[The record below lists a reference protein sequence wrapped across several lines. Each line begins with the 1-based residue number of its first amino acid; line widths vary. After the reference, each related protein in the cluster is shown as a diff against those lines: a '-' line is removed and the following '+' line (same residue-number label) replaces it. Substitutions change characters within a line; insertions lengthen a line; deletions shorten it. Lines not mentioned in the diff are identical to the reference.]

1 MPMRLRAAVSP
12 TLAGLGLALL
22 VLVQGV
28 ALAGPAHA
36 HGDTLKV
43 VVTGQRDGHVTADVT
58 WENDG
63 DPVDEQVAATVNSVS
78 ADGTRTEGPWR
89 LVRDPGRPAGWTTAE
104 SLPPG
109 TWTVSVDTGFPGLGH
124 GTAEVGVPVVD
135 PAPLATAPSTTASTP
150 AQAPVPASVPA
161 PAVARSAAPVSPGP
175 SAPAPTAAESDS
187 AGDDTGWWTTVGV
200 AGIALAGAAA
210 GVLLRR
216 RRRSLR

>member
-1 MPMRLRAAVSP
+1 MRLRAAVSP
-12 TLAGLGLALL
+12 TLAGFGLALL

-109 TWTVSVDTGFPGLGH
+109 TWTVSVDAGFPALGH
-124 GTAEVGVPVVD
+124 GQAEVGVPVVD
-135 PAPLATAPSTTASTP
+135 PAPTTAPA
-150 AQAPVPASVPA
+150 PASVPA
-161 PAVARSAAPVSPGP
+161 PAVAGSAGSAVPVSPGP
-175 SAPAPTAAESDS
+175 SAPAPSAARSDS
-187 AGDDTGWWTTVGV
+187 AGDNTGWWTTAGV

>member
-1 MPMRLRAAVSP
+1 MRLRAAVSP

-22 VLVQGV
+22 ALVQGV

-89 LVRDPGRPAGWTTAE
+89 LVRDPARPAGWTTAE

-135 PAPLATAPSTTASTP
+135 PAPSTAASAP
-150 AQAPVPASVPA
+150 APASVPASVPA
-161 PAVARSAAPVSPGP
+161 PAAARSAAPGSPGP
-175 SAPAPTAAESDS
+175 SAPAPTAAESDP
-187 AGDDTGWWTTVGV
+187 AGDNTGWWTTAGV